1 MKKAKRPGSTSAGP
15 GLISR
20 SRPEK
25 GSPGSGLRV
34 KKTSLERGRVE
45 ILPVTAERWGDLKKL
60 FGSNGAC
67 AGCWC
72 MFFRLTQSQY
82 YQNRGQKN
90 RRALQRLVASEEE
103 PGLLAYVNNVP
114 AAWCAVAPR
123 EEYGRLARSKVCA
136 PVDDQPTWSVTC
148 FFVDKQFRGR
158 GLTVALL
165 REAVK
170 FARRHGAEYVEGYP
184 IDASSRYADT
194 FAYVGL
200 AHAFQSAGFREV
212 ARRTPT
218 RPLMRIRCR

>member
-1 MKKAKRPGSTSAGP
+1 MKKANTSGRRTTNERFTSRNRSVKRTPISGSRA
-15 GLISR
+15 
-20 SRPEK
+20 
-25 GSPGSGLRV
+25 
-34 KKTSLERGRVE
+34 KKTTLKPAGVK

-60 FGSNGAC
+60 FGPLGAC

-72 MFFRLTQSQY
+72 MFFRLTQAQY
-82 YQNRGQKN
+82 YQNRGEKN
-90 RRALQRLVASEEE
+90 RRALQRLVIAEKE

-114 AAWCAVAPR
+114 AAWCAVGPR
-123 EEYGRLARSKVCA
+123 EEYGRLARSRVCA
-136 PVDDQPTWSVTC
+136 PVDDRPTWSVTC
-148 FFVDKQFRGR
+148 FFVDKRFRGR

-170 FARRHGAEYVEGYP
+170 FAGRRGAEFVEGYP
-184 IDASSRYADT
+184 IDASNRYADT

-200 AHAFQSAGFREV
+200 ARAFQSAGFREV